1 MNANLMN
8 SPFALELLN
17 EIKEA
22 YILFTSSL
30 QQPLS
35 F

>member
-1 MNANLMN
+1 MNSNLMN
-8 SPFALELLN
+8 SPMALELLK

-30 QQPLS
+30 
-35 F
+35 